1 MAKGYRSQTQP
12 KHIVSS
18 NSSKADETILDIS
31 EVKHQA
37 EHFLEKYK
45 NLLIA
50 GIGGLALVI
59 GGYLAYK
66 YLYIEPQNKDALEQ
80 MYQAEMLFEKD
91 SFDLALNNPGGG
103 FSGFK
108 EIAENF
114 GGTPAGNLAKYYAG
128 MCYLNLGN
136 FQEAKAYFEDFD
148 GDGEVMSILK
158 WGSLGDANANL
169 NDFSAAISNY
179 EKAATIRKNEF
190 LTPVYLKKLGILKE
204 QQGDK
209 EGALKAFN
217 EIKEKYSGSPDGS
230 NIERYIIK
238 LQ

>member
-18 NSSKADETILDIS
+18 TSSKADETILDIS

-114 GGTPAGNLAKYYAG
+114 GGTCSN
-128 MCYLNLGN
+128 
-136 FQEAKAYFEDFD
+136 
-148 GDGEVMSILK
+148 
-158 WGSLGDANANL
+158 ANA
-169 NDFSAAISNY
+169 SAC
-179 EKAATIRKNEF
+179 R
-190 LTPVYLKKLGILKE
+190 
-204 QQGDK
+204 
-209 EGALKAFN
+209 
-217 EIKEKYSGSPDGS
+217 
-230 NIERYIIK
+230 
-238 LQ
+238 